1 LELIGLT
8 YILPLSPE
16 TLHLFL
22 RINHLR
28 KLIFQF
34 LKKRTR
40 FSKKIILVCFDTQ
53 LLVHAKLVEKSNILL
68 PPF

>member
-34 LKKRTR
+34 LKERTR
-40 FSKKIILVCFDTQ
+40 FSKKNLVCFDTQ